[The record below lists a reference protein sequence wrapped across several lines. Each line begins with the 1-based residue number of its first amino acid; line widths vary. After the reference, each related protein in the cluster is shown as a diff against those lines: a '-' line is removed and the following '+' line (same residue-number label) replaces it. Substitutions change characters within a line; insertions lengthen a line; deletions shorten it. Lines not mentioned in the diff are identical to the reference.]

1 MIVPHAI
8 MADTPLN
15 LTATLGVSPT
25 GFWNVQNRTSSWIYL
40 MDVTTGDTPTA
51 EDVAVGYAVQSNEHR
66 LVPSAYGTTPGNP
79 PASLTDFDLWALARI
94 GGSLVAGDV

>member
-25 GFWNVQNRTSSWIYL
+25 GFWDVQNRTSSWIYL

-51 EDVAVGYAVQSNEHR
+51 ADVAVGYALQSNEHR
-66 LVPSAYGTTPGNP
+66 IVPAG
-79 PASLTDFDLWALARI
+79 AALTGFYLCARARI
-94 GGSLVAGDV
+94 GGSLVAGDG